1 MQIQRMLARRQR
13 QLAAVVTTLDLC
25 HAKTLLFQFGMMNS
39 FTYSLD
45 SKVTLSGKLLIL
57 NYQYDHILQ

>member
-45 SKVTLSGKLLIL
+45 SKVTLSGKL
-57 NYQYDHILQ
+57 